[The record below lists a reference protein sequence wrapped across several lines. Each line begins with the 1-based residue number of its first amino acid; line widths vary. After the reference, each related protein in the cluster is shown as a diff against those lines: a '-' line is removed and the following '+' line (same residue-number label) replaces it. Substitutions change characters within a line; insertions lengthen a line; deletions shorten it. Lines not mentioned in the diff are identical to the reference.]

1 MSMVWTRSFHH
12 RGTEI
17 TEAIMRGL
25 LCVASAPLW
34 RCSALLIALA
44 LAPVALSQTA
54 PAGNEHPDVERV
66 SEHAR
71 ELPSPFG
78 TPDLSRL
85 NQLLRAPEQ
94 WTYAELAREVE
105 TDAAGAA
112 RAKRELA
119 EAVDLAPLRDLAV
132 SHNGRIKIL
141 DTLARGTIRSMT
153 GRTRYADPMPA
164 GGTTGDKE
172 DGKLD
177 HYKYDPLFTL
187 LDVII
192 DPAYYADRPLIGV
205 EYLPLRREMLEMAF
219 DDERQA
225 DLWLRFARVSPLMAL
240 QLAPA
245 IQDRLLRQGQAADP
259 YRKALNSISI
269 ALDEY
274 QFSSANML
282 LVAPQAP
289 HDPYRHISTLPR
301 EHPARAAAL
310 ALGAAWRA
318 GDAPGVNAAAA
329 ALAEALPAISPEVY
343 PGSRRGLELTYNE
356 VKPFEWGM
364 WLYLGSFVSLVLA
377 FGTGRRWLV
386 FVGLGFLALA
396 LGFHGFGFITRSVL
410 AERLAI
416 QNQFESMTGLSFFAA
431 IVASGIMALRRQWLF
446 GAAAAAV
453 GFMVLT
459 AATQTG
465 IPGQEIGREA
475 AILNTSVLLKYHVTT
490 VLASY
495 GLISLGFV
503 ASLFYLVAHFGA
515 KSAAPDDEAF
525 HLAAHALGDDGA
537 AGGRAKTRARL
548 LADLDTAQLTLLQLA
563 FWTLGVGI
571 LLGAWWADHSWGRWW
586 AFDPKETWA
595 LITWIIY
602 LIVIHVRHAAPARK
616 GLVTAILSV
625 VGFFMMIWTYF
636 GVNLLLPGLHAYA

>member
-1 MSMVWTRSFHH
+1 MIHAVR
-12 RGTEI
+12 
-17 TEAIMRGL
+17 
-25 LCVASAPLW
+25 
-34 RCSALLIALA
+34 IALA
-44 LAPVALSQTA
+44 ALMIVIAAPPAARAQTP
-54 PAGNEHPDVERV
+54 PAGNEHPESQRV
-66 SEHAR
+66 TEHAR
-71 ELPSPFG
+71 ELPNPFG
-78 TPDLSRL
+78 SPDLSRL
-85 NQLLRAPEQ
+85 NRLLQTPDA
-94 WTYAELAREVE
+94 WTHGELAQQVE
-105 TDAAGAA
+105 TDAAGMA
-112 RAKRELA
+112 RAKRALA
-119 EAVDLAPLRDLAV
+119 EDVDLAPLRDLAV
-132 SHNGRIKIL
+132 SHNGRVKIL
-141 DTLARGTIRSMT
+141 DTLARGTVRSLT
-153 GRTRYADPMPA
+153 GRNRYADPIP
-164 GGTTGDKE
+164 D

-205 EYLPLRREMLEMAF
+205 EYLPMRREMLELAF
-219 DDERQA
+219 EEGRVDV
-225 DLWLRFARVSPLMAL
+225 WLRFARITPLMAL
-240 QLAPA
+240 QLGPV
-245 IQDRLLRQGQAADP
+245 IQERVIQQSRTAEP
-259 YRKALNSISI
+259 FRRALNDVSI

-282 LVAPQAP
+282 LVAPQSP
-289 HDPYRHISTLPR
+289 EDPYRHISALPR
-301 EHPARAAAL
+301 DHPARAAAL

-318 GDAPGVNAAAA
+318 GDAAGVNRAAAT
-329 ALAEALPAISPEVY
+329 LAETLPQISPDVY
-343 PGSRRGLELTYNE
+343 PGGRRALELAYNRT
-356 VKPFEWGM
+356 KPFEWGM

-377 FGTGRRWLV
+377 FGTGRRGLV
-386 FVGLGFLALA
+386 WVGLAMLAA
-396 LGFHGFGFITRSVL
+396 AIGFHGFGFVTRSVL

-431 IVASGIMALRRQWLF
+431 IVASAIMALRRQWLF

-453 GFMVLT
+453 GFLVLT

-495 GLISLGFV
+495 GLIALGFV
-503 ASLFYLVAHFGA
+503 ASVFYLVAHFGA
-515 KSAAPDDEAF
+515 RAPEPDGEAF
-525 HLAAHALGDDGA
+525 HLAAAALGDDGA
-537 AGGRAKTRARL
+537 GRPTPKTRARL

-602 LIVIHVRHAAPARK
+602 LIVIHVRIGAGRKK

-625 VGFFMMIWTYF
+625 VGFLMMIWTYF